1 MSRID
6 KLSAGERSSLTKLL
20 SRLKRDFLR
29 PVQLAN
35 NKRVHLMEPTFLH
48 ETLPPDSQYKEIR
61 RRSLFWMAMPYFSL
75 ERYSGLESGAGAG
88 GALPVPSQTLLQTQF
103 AHVAKGRDMRQA
115 VCRYG
120 GNLRN
125 ELCLHVAQLWC
136 IVLDNCKAPFKIPGT
151 SPTND
156 GAVISTSH
164 HVQHYYGQCPIRRV
178 RDQNHQPVGCVCGR
192 TRQEKDHGLV
202 WKVGAVVNTAR

>member
-6 KLSAGERSSLTKLL
+6 KLSTVERSSLTKLL

-29 PVQLAN
+29 PVQLFN
-35 NKRVHLMEPTFLH
+35 NKRVHLMEPAFLH
-48 ETLPPDSQYKEIR
+48 ETLPPDSQHKDIR
-61 RRSLFWMAMPYFSL
+61 RRSLFWMALPYFNL

-88 GALPVPSQTLLQTQF
+88 GALPVPSQTLLQTRF

-136 IVLDNCKAPFKIPGT
+136 IVLDNCKAPSENPHDK
-151 SPTND
+151 
-156 GAVISTSH
+156 
-164 HVQHYYGQCPIRRV
+164 
-178 RDQNHQPVGCVCGR
+178 PV
-192 TRQEKDHGLV
+192 
-202 WKVGAVVNTAR
+202 